1 MLSWAVFWAAV
12 IIASVAGGTIGVIVM
27 ACCCAARDADRRNE
41 FWKLLDD
48 VKVRVRWTCP
58 ECGFEQADYV
68 PVARPGLRI
77 EYLAETE
84 VTCSG
89 FIGGCGKQFVI
100 GPHVI
105 PQIKVEEWRCSSIR
119 PEQPTSRPTVPP
131 PPPPRRG

>member
-1 MLSWAVFWAAV
+1 MWEWVIRLMCLS
-12 IIASVAGGTIGVIVM
+12 IGGVTGVVVM
-27 ACCCAARDADRRNE
+27 ACCAVARDADRRNE

-89 FIGGCGKQFVI
+89 FLGGCGKSFKIGSQVTPAVDVI
-100 GPHVI
+100 QPDPGRILYSVREGYSAGI
-105 PQIKVEEWRCSSIR
+105 REE
-119 PEQPTSRPTVPP
+119 E
-131 PPPPRRG
+131 